1 MTTIPPYHILRDFNN
16 YSQCYK
22 SKDLRLPRPKRVRKN
37 QLNAITQRTLPINL
51 IHSKEHMCN
60 TLYIVI
66 TIEKLRGFV
75 EGLAGE
81 NDPGLAKE
89 VLL

>member
-1 MTTIPPYHILRDFNN
+1 
-16 YSQCYK
+16 
-22 SKDLRLPRPKRVRKN
+22 
-37 QLNAITQRTLPINL
+37 
-51 IHSKEHMCN
+51 MCN